1 MENIGKIA
9 ALAVTATLCA
19 VVVRRQSPELGLV
32 LGLTAGAVIL
42 AYSSAA
48 LTEIVG
54 MMHTLA
60 DTAGLSL
67 AVLKPMVKT
76 VGVGILTR
84 LTAEVC
90 RDAKENAIAA
100 FVETAG
106 ACAALLLC
114 LPLMESV
121 LSMIEQLL

>member
-9 ALAVTATLCA
+9 ALAVTAALCA

-60 DTAGLSL
+60 DTAGLSP

>member
-1 MENIGKIA
+1 M
-9 ALAVTATLCA
+9 AVTAALCA

-60 DTAGLSL
+60 DTAGLSP

>member
-9 ALAVTATLCA
+9 ALAVTAALCA
-19 VVVRRQSPELGLV
+19 VVVRRQSLELGLV

-60 DTAGLSL
+60 DTADLSP

>member
-9 ALAVTATLCA
+9 ALAVTAALCA

-60 DTAGLSL
+60 DTAGLSP

-121 LSMIEQLL
+121 LSVIEQLL

>member
-9 ALAVTATLCA
+9 ALAVTAALCA
-19 VVVRRQSPELGLV
+19 VVVRRHAPELGLI
-32 LGLTAGAVIL
+32 LALTAGAVIL
-42 AYSSAA
+42 AYSVTA
-48 LTEIVG
+48 LTGITE
-54 MMHTLA
+54 MMQTLA
-60 DTAGLSL
+60 DTAGLSP

-121 LSMIEQLL
+121 LSMVEQLM